1 MRNGEKEGK
10 NEDIA
15 LDGSGGDDGD
25 ALVCD
30 AYSLLENPLA
40 SYCWGRTH
48 VVGLGRNI
56 NSLEMCVRT

>member
-40 SYCWGRTH
+40 SYIVGTH
-48 VVGLGRNI
+48 SRGGI
-56 NSLEMCVRT
+56 GEEHKFLEMCVRT